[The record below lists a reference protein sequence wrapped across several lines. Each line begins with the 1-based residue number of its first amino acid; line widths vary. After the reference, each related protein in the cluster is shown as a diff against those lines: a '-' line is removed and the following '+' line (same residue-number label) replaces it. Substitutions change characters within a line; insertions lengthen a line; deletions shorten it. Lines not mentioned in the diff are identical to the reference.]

1 MWKPAGYTSFINKQT
16 GRNGMSTLKLSKDSL
31 ANVYL
36 FYGEENYKKR
46 LYRDQLKKLV
56 TGGNDMNY
64 SYFEG
69 NSIDFNAV
77 YDSVVTLPFFSDKRL
92 VVVENSGKFKSKAQK
107 GAEEGDAE
115 SKEENGDAV
124 LLKIL
129 EDLPDST
136 CLAFFEEAAAKNKK
150 TYKLIKEKGTIIEC
164 GADTDG
170 DVISWLSKGFA
181 QAGKK
186 ANRGALQLLV
196 DRVGTDYDK
205 LRREYEKIL
214 GYIGDHPEVTAEDV
228 LAISSEDV
236 ESKIFDM
243 LGAMGRKDVK
253 RVLEKYN
260 DLLVN
265 REHPLYILAMLRI
278 QFRTLLQTAE
288 LRNKGYTTQDVAR
301 ILKKRDFVIRNAE
314 GYLRGGFKMKDVRDI
329 LDEISE
335 TDRKIKSGDL
345 NEQVGVEMLL
355 VKFST

>member
-1 MWKPAGYTSFINKQT
+1 MKFT
-16 GRNGMSTLKLSKDSL
+16 KDTVS
-31 ANVYL
+31 NVYL

-46 LYRDQLKKLV
+46 LYRDSLRKAV

-69 NSIDFNAV
+69 NSISFAEV
-77 YDSVVTLPFFSDKRL
+77 YDSVVTLPFFADKRL
-92 VVVENSGKFKSKAQK
+92 VVVENSGKLKGKGKAQAADD
-107 GAEEGDAE
+107 AEEAEEVKDDNTDAL
-115 SKEENGDAV
+115 

-129 EDLPDST
+129 EDLPPTT
-136 CLAFFEEAAAKNKK
+136 CLAFFEESVAKNKK
-150 TYKLIKEKGTIIEC
+150 VFKQIQKKGSVVEC
-164 GADTDG
+164 AGDTDV
-170 DVISWLSKGFA
+170 DVINWLNKGLA
-181 QAGKK
+181 QAGKQ
-186 ANRGALQLLV
+186 ASRATLQLLV

-205 LRREYEKIL
+205 LRREYEKIIS
-214 GYIGDHPEVTAEDV
+214 YVGDNREITTDDI

-243 LGAMGRKDVK
+243 LGAMGKKDVR
-253 RVLEKYN
+253 RVLAKYN

-314 GYLRGGFKMKDVRDI
+314 NYLRGGFKMKDVRDI

-335 TDRKIKSGDL
+335 TDRRIKSGDL

>member
-1 MWKPAGYTSFINKQT
+1 
-16 GRNGMSTLKLSKDSL
+16 MSTFKLSKDSL

-107 GAEEGDAE
+107 GAEESDEE
-115 SKEENGDAV
+115 SKEESGDAL

-136 CLAFFEEAAAKNKK
+136 CLAFFEETAAKNKK

-214 GYIGDHPEVTAEDV
+214 GYIGDHPEVTEEDV

-265 REHPLYILAMLRI
+265 REHPLYILVMLRI

>member
-1 MWKPAGYTSFINKQT
+1 
-16 GRNGMSTLKLSKDSL
+16 MSTMKFTADTVS
-31 ANVYL
+31 NVYL

-46 LYRDQLKKLV
+46 LYRDNLRKAV
-56 TGGNDMNY
+56 TENNDMNY

-69 NSIDFNAV
+69 NSINFAEV
-77 YDSVVTLPFFSDKRL
+77 YDSVVTLPFFAEKRL
-92 VVVENSGKFKSKAQK
+92 VVVENSGKFKGKGKA
-107 GAEEGDAE
+107 AADDASETEEDGE
-115 SKEENGDAV
+115 KEENADAMI
-124 LLKIL
+124 LKIL
-129 EDLPDST
+129 EDLPPTT
-136 CLAFFEEAAAKNKK
+136 CLAFFEDAVAKNKK
-150 TYKLIKEKGTIIEC
+150 IYKQIQKKGTVVEC
-164 GADTDG
+164 AGDTDG
-170 DVISWLSKGFA
+170 DVINWLAKGFA
-181 QAGKK
+181 QAGKR

-205 LRREYEKIL
+205 LRREYEKII
-214 GYIGDHPEVTAEDV
+214 GYVGESTEITADDI

-243 LGAMGRKDVK
+243 LGAMGKKDVK
-253 RVLEKYN
+253 TVLRKYN

-314 GYLRGGFKMKDVRDI
+314 GYLHGGFKMKDVRDI
-329 LDEISE
+329 LEEISE

-355 VKFST
+355 VKFSMR

>member
-1 MWKPAGYTSFINKQT
+1 MSGY
-16 GRNGMSTLKLSKDSL
+16 KLTKDNL

-46 LYRDQLKKLV
+46 LYRDRLKQLV
-56 TGGNDMNY
+56 TAGNNMNY

-69 NSIDFNAV
+69 NSINFSQV
-77 YDSVVTLPFFSDKRL
+77 YDSVVTLPFFAKKRL
-92 VVVENSGKFKSKAQK
+92 VVVENSGKFKSKA
-107 GAEEGDAE
+107 GGGEESSEGKDSVADAL
-115 SKEENGDAV
+115 

-129 EDLPDST
+129 EELPSTT
-136 CLAFFEEAAAKNKK
+136 CLAFFEESAAKNKK
-150 TYKLIKEKGTIIEC
+150 IYKLIKNKGEVVEC
-164 GADTDG
+164 AADADG

-186 ANRGALQLLV
+186 VNRGTLQLLI

-214 GYIGDHPEVTAEDV
+214 GYVGDAPEIRREDI
-228 LAISSEDV
+228 LAIASEDV

-243 LGAMGRKDVK
+243 LGAMGRKDVRK
-253 RVLEKYN
+253 VLEKYN

-265 REHPLYILAMLRI
+265 REHPLFILAMLRT

-288 LRNKGYTTQDVAR
+288 LRNKGYTTGEVAK
-301 ILKKRDFVIRNAE
+301 ILKKRDFMIRNAE

-329 LDEISE
+329 LEEISE
-335 TDRKIKSGDL
+335 VDRKIKTGDL
-345 NEQVGVEMLL
+345 NEQTGVEMLL
-355 VKFST
+355 IRASVRN

>member
-1 MWKPAGYTSFINKQT
+1 MAGFKI
-16 GRNGMSTLKLSKDSL
+16 SKDRI

-46 LYRDQLKKLV
+46 LYRDSLRKLV

-69 NSIDFNAV
+69 NSINFAEV
-77 YDSVVTLPFFSDKRL
+77 YDSVVTLPFFAERRL
-92 VVVENSGKFKSKAQK
+92 VVVENSGKFKSRSG
-107 GAEEGDAE
+107 GAEEGAE
-115 SKEENGDAV
+115 EKDPAADSL

-129 EDLPDST
+129 TDLPETT
-136 CLAFFEEAAAKNKK
+136 CLCFLEESAAKNKK
-150 TYKLIKEKGTIIEC
+150 IFKLIREKGEAVEC

-170 DVISWLSKGFA
+170 DVISWLSRGFA

-186 ANRGALQLLV
+186 ADRRALRLLV
-196 DRVGTDYDK
+196 ERVGTDYDR
-205 LRREYEKIL
+205 LRTEYEKIL
-214 GYIGDHPEVTAEDV
+214 GYIGESPEVTEADIR
-228 LAISSEDV
+228 AIASEDV
-236 ESKIFDM
+236 ESRIFEM
-243 LGAMGRKDVK
+243 LGAMGRKDVRK
-253 RVLEKYN
+253 VLEKYN

-265 REHPLYILAMLRI
+265 REHPLYILAMLRT

-288 LRNKGYTTQDVAR
+288 LRNKGCSTADVAR

-329 LDEISE
+329 LEEISE
-335 TDRKIKSGDL
+335 TDKRIKNGDL

-355 VKFST
+355 IRFST

>member
-1 MWKPAGYTSFINKQT
+1 
-16 GRNGMSTLKLSKDSL
+16 MSTFKLSKDSL

-107 GAEEGDAE
+107 GAEESDEE
-115 SKEENGDAV
+115 SKEESGDAL

-214 GYIGDHPEVTAEDV
+214 GYIGDHPEVTEEDV

>member
-1 MWKPAGYTSFINKQT
+1 
-16 GRNGMSTLKLSKDSL
+16 MSTVKFSKDSL

-56 TGGNDMNY
+56 TAGNDMNY

-69 NSIDFNAV
+69 NSINFNAV
-77 YDSVVTLPFFSDKRL
+77 YDSTVTMPFFSDKRL

-107 GAEEGDAE
+107 GEDAEADSKEDSGDAL
-115 SKEENGDAV
+115 

-129 EDLPDST
+129 EELPSTT

-150 TYKLIKEKGTIIEC
+150 IYKLIKEKGEVVEC

-170 DVISWLSKGFA
+170 DVINWLSKGFA

-214 GYIGDHPEVTAEDV
+214 GYIGDNPEVTAEDV

-243 LGAMGRKDVK
+243 LGAMGKKDVK

>member
-1 MWKPAGYTSFINKQT
+1 
-16 GRNGMSTLKLSKDSL
+16 MSNYKISKDKI

-46 LYRDQLKKLV
+46 LYRDSLKKII
-56 TGGNDMNY
+56 TGGNSMNY

-69 NSIDFNAV
+69 NSINFSEV
-77 YDSVVTLPFFSDKRL
+77 YDSVVTLPFFAEKRL
-92 VVVENSGKFKSKAQK
+92 VVVENSGKLKGKAK
-107 GAEEGDAE
+107 DGNEGEEKDTAADAL
-115 SKEENGDAV
+115 

-129 EDLPDST
+129 EELPPST
-136 CLAFFEEAAAKNKK
+136 CLAFFEESVAKNKK
-150 TYKLIKEKGTIIEC
+150 IYKQIKSKGEVVEC
-164 GADTDG
+164 SADTDG

-186 ANRGALQLLV
+186 TDRHTLQLLV

-214 GYIGDHPEVTAEDV
+214 GYVGDNPVITSEDIC
-228 LAISSEDV
+228 AIASEDV

-243 LGAMGRKDVK
+243 LGAMGRKDVRK
-253 RVLEKYN
+253 VLEKYN

-288 LRNKGYTTQDVAR
+288 LRNKGYTTQEVAR

-314 GYLRGGFKMKDVRDI
+314 GYLRGGFKMKDVRNI
-329 LDEISE
+329 LEEISE
-335 TDRKIKSGDL
+335 TDKKIKTGDL
-345 NEQVGVEMLL
+345 NEQTGVEMLL
-355 VKFST
+355 IRFSS

>member
-1 MWKPAGYTSFINKQT
+1 
-16 GRNGMSTLKLSKDSL
+16 MSTFKLSKDSL

-107 GAEEGDAE
+107 GAEESDEE
-115 SKEENGDAV
+115 SKEESGDAL

-136 CLAFFEEAAAKNKK
+136 CLAFFEETAAKNKK

-186 ANRGALQLLV
+186 TNRGALQLLV

-214 GYIGDHPEVTAEDV
+214 GYIGDHPEVTEEDV

>member
-1 MWKPAGYTSFINKQT
+1 
-16 GRNGMSTLKLSKDSL
+16 MSTFKLSKDSL

-107 GAEEGDAE
+107 GAEESDEE
-115 SKEENGDAV
+115 SKEESGDAL

-136 CLAFFEEAAAKNKK
+136 CLAFFEETAAKNKK

-214 GYIGDHPEVTAEDV
+214 GYIGDHPEVTEEDV

>member
-1 MWKPAGYTSFINKQT
+1 MKFT
-16 GRNGMSTLKLSKDSL
+16 KDTVS
-31 ANVYL
+31 NVYL

-46 LYRDQLKKLV
+46 LYRDSLRKAV

-69 NSIDFNAV
+69 NSINFAEV
-77 YDSVVTLPFFSDKRL
+77 YDSVVTLPFFADKRL
-92 VVVENSGKFKSKAQK
+92 VVVENSGKLK
-107 GAEEGDAE
+107 GKGKTQAAEDAEEAEEGKDDNTDAL
-115 SKEENGDAV
+115 

-129 EDLPDST
+129 EDLPPTT
-136 CLAFFEEAAAKNKK
+136 CLAFFEESVAKNKK
-150 TYKLIKEKGTIIEC
+150 VFKQIQKKGSVVEC
-164 GADTDG
+164 AGDTDV
-170 DVISWLSKGFA
+170 DVITWLNKGLA
-181 QAGKK
+181 QAGKQ
-186 ANRGALQLLV
+186 ANRAALQLLV

-205 LRREYEKIL
+205 LRREYEKIIS
-214 GYIGDHPEVTAEDV
+214 YVGDNREITTDDI

-243 LGAMGRKDVK
+243 LGAMGRKDVR
-253 RVLEKYN
+253 RVLAKYN

-314 GYLRGGFKMKDVRDI
+314 NYLRGGFKMKDVRDI

-335 TDRKIKSGDL
+335 TDRLIKSGDL

>member
-1 MWKPAGYTSFINKQT
+1 
-16 GRNGMSTLKLSKDSL
+16 MSTFKLSKDSL

-56 TGGNDMNY
+56 TAGNDMNY

-115 SKEENGDAV
+115 AKEESGDAL

-129 EDLPDST
+129 EELPDST

-150 TYKLIKEKGTIIEC
+150 IYKLIKEKGTIVEC

-214 GYIGDHPEVTAEDV
+214 GYIGDHPEVTTEDV

-329 LDEISE
+329 LEEISE